1 MSVESHV
8 RGLLESGD
16 LPGAATEAIRGLG
29 PDILRYLRSILRNEE
44 DAADAF
50 SQFAEN
56 LWKGLASFRG
66 QATLRTWAF
75 RIAWNVALN
84 LRNEP
89 WNRRGRRLLTGE
101 ASGLAEEL
109 RTKTVVRVAR
119 QQQALDKL
127 RQSLSPEDQS
137 LLALRLDQQFSW
149 EEIAEVFSRSGK
161 PIRAATLTKRFE
173 RLKDR
178 LAQMAREQGLVD

>member
-1 MSVESHV
+1 MYAESHV
-8 RGLLESGD
+8 HQLMESGD
-16 LPGAATEAIRGLG
+16 LSGAATEAIRGLG
-29 PDILRYLRSILRNEE
+29 PDILRYLRSILRDEE

-66 QATLRTWAF
+66 QSTLRAWAF

-89 WNRRGRRLLTGE
+89 WNRRGRRFLTGE

-109 RTKTVVRVAR
+109 RTKTVIRVAR

-137 LLALRLDQQFSW
+137 LLAVRLDQQFSW
-149 EEIAEVFSRSGK
+149 EEIAQIFAGSGK
-161 PIRAATLTKRFE
+161 PVQAATLTKRFE

-178 LAQMAREQGLVD
+178 LAQMAKKEGLVE